1 MMERLRDREQAGR
14 LLAKKLAR
22 YSNRPDVLVLGLP
35 RGGMQVAYAIA
46 CALGVSLD
54 VLIVRKLGVPG
65 YKEFPMGAVSIGGA
79 QFINLDVVEEFHLSQ
94 EEVEEVVST
103 ELGEMARLEGAYR
116 SSRPPLDVRG
126 RTAIL
131 VDDGMATG
139 STMRAAIKAL
149 KRLGSARIVV
159 AVGVASLSTYLL
171 LGPEA
176 EEVVCLMTPRELR
189 GIGQFYKSF
198 PQVTDAEVRS
208 LLNRSMTPGVRG
220 AAAGS

>member
-46 CALGVSLD
+46 SALGVSLD

-103 ELGEMARLEGAYR
+103 ELGEMARLEH
-116 SSRPPLDVRG
+116 
-126 RTAIL
+126 
-131 VDDGMATG
+131 
-139 STMRAAIKAL
+139 RAE
-149 KRLGSARIVV
+149 
-159 AVGVASLSTYLL
+159 VASCDTH
-171 LGPEA
+171 
-176 EEVVCLMTPRELR
+176 LR
-189 GIGQFYKSF
+189 GAPSR
-198 PQVTDAEVRS
+198 D
-208 LLNRSMTPGVRG
+208 LRSMFEAAPRFSSTTVWPPGQRCGRRSRRSRGWGRPASLWPSASHLYQPTCYSVRKQRR
-220 AAAGS
+220 SFV